1 MSESIKVRNALVFEK
16 ASYDN
21 PREHLMEEIYWL
33 NRKLAAYVVK
43 ARADN
48 LFEDTNDLKAFFISD
63 REIDNFLGTGNSEN
77 QNTGRETK
85 DQDHVNEINRFNEEA
100 RGLRVRIDTRIQKSM
115 EKNCELP
122 LVSLAK
128 RFNLTPFEVQSLIIC
143 VAPIV
148 DSRHGKVYAYLHNDL
163 SKKYPT
169 KDLILSLLCDD
180 KNQDFS
186 SLFTLHHSSA
196 LIRYELLE
204 IGGDDLHSMNQ
215 FSPVKIDPRIAH
227 YILDQAAVDEK
238 LSSIIRCYAPMPW
251 NQVVISATLRKSLN
265 NLLNYEL
272 SQNGRSCF
280 YLYGRQGVGRKTVA
294 QALCGDHDISMLLVD
309 VRELL
314 HTPEEFGGT
323 IKRVLREGML
333 QLAAVCF
340 SNIES
345 LEAYGST
352 HRAGIV
358 ESFIEAIEELGWI
371 VFLCSD
377 QPISVALLKST
388 IIYPVEINPPQLE
401 DQLSLWKIHLKKLNV
416 ESKDIEL
423 SQLASRFNLTG
434 GQISNASLRAF
445 KSAHIRDPQN
455 TIIDAQD
462 LIISSR
468 IQSQPNLSSLARKV
482 SPKYCW
488 DDLVLPEGQSSQL
501 REIISQV
508 KHRHTVMN
516 VWGFSRKLSLGRGLN
531 ALFSGPSGTGK
542 TMAAEVIGH
551 ELALDIYKI
560 DLSSVVSKY
569 IGETEKNL
577 NRLFDEAEHSNAILF
592 FDEADALFGKRS
604 DVKDAH
610 DRFANIEVAYL
621 LQKMEEYE
629 GITILSTNLRQNI
642 DDAFV
647 RRIQFIVDFPF
658 PNPLQRELIWGKVFP
673 DDAPVNSELDFSFLA
688 NRFKLTGG
696 NIRNI
701 AIRASYY
708 AAEQESSINMMHLV
722 RATKRELQKVGTLF
736 TEADFDRYAEVVN
749 ESKVAG

>member
-1 MSESIKVRNALVFEK
+1 MSESTKVKNALVFEK
-16 ASYDN
+16 ASYAN
-21 PREHLMEEIYWL
+21 SHEHLMEEIYWL

-43 ARADN
+43 MRADN
-48 LFEDTNDLKAFFISD
+48 FCEDTNDLKAFFISD
-63 REIDNFLGTGNSEN
+63 NEIDNFLGTGNCAS
-77 QNTGRETK
+77 QHAGREAS
-85 DQDHVNEINRFNEEA
+85 DQNHINEFNRLSEEA
-100 RGLRVRIDTRIQKSM
+100 RDFRVWIDRRIQKSM

-169 KDLILSLLCDD
+169 KDLILSLLCND

-196 LIRYELLE
+196 LIRYGLLE
-204 IGGDDLHSMNQ
+204 IGGDDHHSMNQ

-227 YILDQAAVDEK
+227 YILDQAVVDEK
-238 LSSIIRCYAPMPW
+238 LSSFLRCFAPISW
-251 NQVVISATLRKSLN
+251 NQVVIPATLRQSLN
-265 NLLNYEL
+265 NLMKYEL
-272 SQNGRSCF
+272 SQNGRICI

-294 QALCGDHDISMLLVD
+294 QALCGDHNISMLLVD
-309 VRELL
+309 ISELL
-314 HTPEEFGGT
+314 HIPEEFEGM
-323 IKRVLREGML
+323 IKRVLREGLL

-340 SNIES
+340 CNIES
-345 LEAYGST
+345 LEAHASA
-352 HRAGIV
+352 HSAGIF
-358 ESFIEAIEELGWI
+358 ETFIGAIEELGWI

-377 QPISVALLKST
+377 QPIPIAMLKST
-388 IIYPVEINPPQLE
+388 IVYPVEISPPQLE
-401 DQLSLWKIHLKKLNV
+401 DQLSLWNIHLTKLNV
-416 ESKDIEL
+416 ETNKIEL
-423 SQLASRFNLTG
+423 SQLASRFSLTG
-434 GQISNASLRAF
+434 GQISNASLRAY

-455 TIIDAQD
+455 TSICTQD

-488 DDLVLPEGQSSQL
+488 EDLVLPEGQSSQL

-516 VWGFSRKLSLGRGLN
+516 LWGFSQKLSLGLGLN

-551 ELALDIYKI
+551 ELALDMYKI

-604 DVKDAH
+604 EVKDAH

-621 LQKMEEYE
+621 VQKMEEYE

-647 RRIQFIVDFPF
+647 RRIQYIVDFPF
-658 PNPLQRELIWGKVFP
+658 PNALQRELLWGKMYP
-673 DDAPVNSELDFSFLA
+673 DDAPVESELDFSFLA
-688 NRFKLTGG
+688 NKFKLTGG

-701 AIRASYY
+701 ALRSSYY
-708 AAEQESSINMMHLV
+708 AAEQEKKINMMHIV

-736 TEADFDRYAEVVN
+736 TEAEFDKYAEVAN
-749 ESKVAG
+749 ESKVGG